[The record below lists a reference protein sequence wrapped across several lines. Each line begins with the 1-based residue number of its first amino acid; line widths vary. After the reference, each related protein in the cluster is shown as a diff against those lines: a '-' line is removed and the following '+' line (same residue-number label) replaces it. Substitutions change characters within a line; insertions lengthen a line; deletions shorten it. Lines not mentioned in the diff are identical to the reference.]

1 MVPMSEMDPEIIAD
15 GDLEHVE
22 SVVRRSGT
30 SFYWAMRILP
40 EEKRRAMFAV
50 YAFCR
55 EVDDIADDPGE
66 VSAKLI
72 GLGRWRDEIERLY
85 DGAPRLPISRAL
97 LGPVRRFGL
106 RKTDFLAVIDGMEM
120 DAADR
125 LRIADMDELYLYCD
139 RVACAVGRLS
149 DRVFGVDE
157 PTGDRLALALGQALQ
172 LTNIL
177 RDLDEDARRDRLYLP
192 EDMLRAHG
200 VTDTEDAI
208 SVLEHP
214 AVAEIC
220 EQIARIARNRFTE
233 AAAILAQCDRRDT
246 RPAVIMMEVYRRTLR
261 RLMFRGWRRWAEP
274 VSVSPAEK
282 LWVAFRFGIV

>member
-1 MVPMSEMDPEIIAD
+1 MVPMSEMEPEIIAD
-15 GDLEHVE
+15 GDLDHVE

-55 EVDDIADDPGE
+55 EVDDIADDPGK

-85 DGAPRLPISRAL
+85 AGAPRLPISRAL

-149 DRVFGVDE
+149 HRVFGVDE
-157 PTGDRLALALGQALQ
+157 PTGDSLALALGQALQ

-200 VTDTEDAI
+200 VTDSEDAS
-208 SVLEHP
+208 SVLAEA
-214 AVAEIC
+214 AVADVC
-220 EQIARIARNRFTE
+220 ERIAEIARKRFTE
-233 AAAILAQCDRRDT
+233 AAAILAKCDRRDT

-282 LWVAFRFGIV
+282 LWVVFRYGIV

>member
-1 MVPMSEMDPEIIAD
+1 MVPMSEMATEVIAD
-15 GDLEHVE
+15 GDLDHVE

-66 VSAKLI
+66 VPAKLI
-72 GLGRWRDEIERLY
+72 ALGQWRDEIERLY
-85 DGAPRLPISRAL
+85 DRAPRLPISRAL
-97 LGPVRRFGL
+97 LAPVQRFGL

-125 LRIADMDELYLYCD
+125 LRIADMDELILYCD

-149 DRVFGVDE
+149 NRVFGVDE
-157 PTGDRLALALGQALQ
+157 PTGDRLARALGQALQ

-192 EDMLRAHG
+192 EDMLRARG
-200 VTDTEDAI
+200 ILGTEDACK
-208 SVLEHP
+208 VLREP
-214 AVAEIC
+214 AIVEVCERIAE
-220 EQIARIARNRFTE
+220 IARNRFAE
-233 AAAILAQCDRRDT
+233 AAAVLAECDRRDT
-246 RPAVIMMEVYRRTLR
+246 RPAMIMMQVYRRTLR

-282 LWVAFRFGIV
+282 LWVALRYGMI

>member
-1 MVPMSEMDPEIIAD
+1 MAPMSEVNPEIIAD
-15 GDLEHVE
+15 GDLDHVE

-66 VSAKLI
+66 VPEKLI

-85 DGAPRLPISRAL
+85 DRAPRRPISRAL

-106 RKTDFLAVIDGMEM
+106 GKADFLAVIDGMEM

-125 LRIADMDELYLYCD
+125 LRIADMDELSLYCD

-149 DRVFGVDE
+149 NRVFGVGE
-157 PTGDRLALALGQALQ
+157 PACDRLARALGQALQ

-177 RDLDEDARRDRLYLP
+177 RDLKEDAKRDRLYLP

-200 VTDTEDAI
+200 VIDTEDACR
-208 SVLEHP
+208 VLEQP
-214 AVAEIC
+214 AVEAVCERIAE
-220 EQIARIARNRFTE
+220 IARNRFAE
-233 AAAILAQCDRRDT
+233 AAAVLAQCDRRDT
-246 RPAVIMMEVYRRTLR
+246 RPALIMMEVYRRTLR

-274 VSVSPAEK
+274 VSVSSAEK
-282 LWVAFRFGIV
+282 LWVAFRYGIV

>member
-1 MVPMSEMDPEIIAD
+1 MVPMNEMASETIAV
-15 GDLEHVE
+15 GDLDHVE

-66 VSAKLI
+66 VPAKLI
-72 GLGRWRDEIERLY
+72 GLGRWRDEVERLY
-85 DGAPRLPISRAL
+85 DRAPRLPISRAL
-97 LGPVRRFGL
+97 LGPVQRFGL
-106 RKTDFLAVIDGMEM
+106 RKADFLAVIDGMEM

-125 LRIADMDELYLYCD
+125 LRIADMDELILYCD

-149 DRVFGVDE
+149 NRVFGVDE
-157 PTGDRLALALGQALQ
+157 PSGYHLARALGQALQ

-192 EDMLRAHG
+192 EDMLSAQG
-200 VTDTEDAI
+200 VIGTEDACQ
-208 SVLEHP
+208 VLREP
-214 AVAEIC
+214 AVAAVC
-220 EQIARIARNRFTE
+220 ERIAEIARERFTE
-233 AAAILAQCDRRDT
+233 AAAILAKCNRRDT
-246 RPAVIMMEVYRRTLR
+246 RPAMIMMEVYRRTLR

-282 LWVAFRFGIV
+282 LWVALRYGMI

>member
-1 MVPMSEMDPEIIAD
+1 MVPMSEMDSEIIAD
-15 GDLEHVE
+15 GDLDHVE

-66 VSAKLI
+66 VAEKLI
-72 GLGRWRDEIERLY
+72 GLGRWRDEVERLY
-85 DGAPRLPISRAL
+85 DGAPRQPISRAL
-97 LGPVRRFGL
+97 LGPVRRFDL
-106 RKTDFLAVIDGMEM
+106 KKADFLAVIDGMEM

-125 LRIADMDELYLYCD
+125 LRIANMDELNLYCD

-149 DRVFGVDE
+149 NRVFGVDE
-157 PTGDRLALALGQALQ
+157 PTGDHLAMALGQALQ

-177 RDLDEDARRDRLYLP
+177 RDLNEDAERDRLYLP
-192 EDMLRAHG
+192 EDMLRTFG
-200 VTDTEDAI
+200 VNGTEDARR
-208 SVLEHP
+208 VLEQP
-214 AVAEIC
+214 AVVEIC
-220 EQIARIARNRFTE
+220 EKIAEIARSRFTE
-233 AAAILAQCDRRDT
+233 AAAVLAKCDRRDT

-261 RLMFRGWRRWAEP
+261 QLMHRGWRRWAEP
-274 VSVSPAEK
+274 VSVSSAEK
-282 LWVAFRFGIV
+282 LWVAFRYGMI

>member
-1 MVPMSEMDPEIIAD
+1 MVPMSEMATEVIAD
-15 GDLEHVE
+15 GDLDHVE

-66 VSAKLI
+66 VPAKLI
-72 GLGRWRDEIERLY
+72 ALGQWRDEIERLY
-85 DGAPRLPISRAL
+85 DRAPRLPISRAL
-97 LGPVRRFGL
+97 LAPVQRFGL

-120 DAADR
+120 DSADR
-125 LRIADMDELYLYCD
+125 LRIADMDELILYCD

-149 DRVFGVDE
+149 NRVFGVDE
-157 PTGDRLALALGQALQ
+157 PTGDRLARALGQALQ

-192 EDMLRAHG
+192 EDMLRARG
-200 VTDTEDAI
+200 ILGTEDACK
-208 SVLEHP
+208 VLREP
-214 AVAEIC
+214 AIVEVCERIAE
-220 EQIARIARNRFTE
+220 IARNRFAE
-233 AAAILAQCDRRDT
+233 AAAVLAECDRRDT
-246 RPAVIMMEVYRRTLR
+246 RPAMIMMQVYRRTLR

-282 LWVAFRFGIV
+282 LWVALRYGMI

>member
-1 MVPMSEMDPEIIAD
+1 MVPMSEMATEVIAD
-15 GDLEHVE
+15 GDLDHVE

-66 VSAKLI
+66 VPAKLI
-72 GLGRWRDEIERLY
+72 ALGQWRDEIERLY
-85 DGAPRLPISRAL
+85 DRAPRMPISRAL
-97 LGPVRRFGL
+97 LAPVQRFGL

-125 LRIADMDELYLYCD
+125 LRIADMDELILYCD

-149 DRVFGVDE
+149 NRVFGVDE
-157 PTGDRLALALGQALQ
+157 PTGDRLARALGQALQ

-192 EDMLRAHG
+192 EDMLRARG
-200 VTDTEDAI
+200 ILGTEDACK
-208 SVLEHP
+208 VLREP
-214 AVAEIC
+214 AIVEVCERIAE
-220 EQIARIARNRFTE
+220 IARNRFAE
-233 AAAILAQCDRRDT
+233 AAAVLAECDRRDT
-246 RPAVIMMEVYRRTLR
+246 RPAMIMMQVYRRTLR

-282 LWVAFRFGIV
+282 LWVALRYGMI

>member
-1 MVPMSEMDPEIIAD
+1 MEPEIIAD
-15 GDLEHVE
+15 GDLDHVE

-40 EEKRRAMFAV
+40 EEKRQAMFAV

-66 VSAKLI
+66 ASAKLI
-72 GLGRWRDEIERLY
+72 GLRRWRDEIERLY

-97 LGPVRRFGL
+97 LGPVRRFHL
-106 RKTDFLAVIDGMEM
+106 RKADFLAVIDGMEM

-125 LRIADMDELYLYCD
+125 LRIADMDELCLYCD

-157 PTGDRLALALGQALQ
+157 PTGDRLAMALGQALQ

-208 SVLEHP
+208 RALAEP
-214 AVAEIC
+214 AVADVC
-220 EQIARIARNRFTE
+220 ERIAEVARERFTE
-233 AAAILAQCDRRDT
+233 AAAILAKCDRRDT

-282 LWVAFRFGIV
+282 LWVAFRYGIV